1 MSLPDTVSAE
11 FFMDS
16 PPLTE
21 KRDGR
26 ESDYMEARSTR
37 SGEKYRDDDR
47 LDADQAESFLWPPK
61 SDRSAAG
68 SERKR
73 PQDENE
79 VNDWE
84 RFLR

>member
-11 FFMDS
+11 SFMDS

-21 KRDGR
+21 RRDGR
-26 ESDYMEARSTR
+26 ESDYIEVRSTR
-37 SGEKYRDDDR
+37 SGDKYRDDR

-61 SDRSAAG
+61 SDRSVAG
-68 SERKR
+68 SEQKR

-84 RFLR
+84 QFLR